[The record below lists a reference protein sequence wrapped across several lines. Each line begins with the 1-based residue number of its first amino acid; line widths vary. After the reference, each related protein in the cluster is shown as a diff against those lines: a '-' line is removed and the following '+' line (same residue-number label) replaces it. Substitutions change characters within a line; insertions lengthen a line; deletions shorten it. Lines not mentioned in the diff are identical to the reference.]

1 MQFGNWSRSAWLIR
15 RCFRSPPPRSSDD
28 RLVMLVAG
36 IAMADPD
43 LSLRDIAAQLERMR
57 ERTPR
62 GGTKWNASSVKQQL
76 DQARRAGLT
85 PPTTAV
91 PDAE

>member
-1 MQFGNWSRSAWLIR
+1 MPFGNWSRSAWLTGLLQK
-15 RCFRSPPPRSSDD
+15 SPPRPSAD
-28 RLVMLVAG
+28 RLNSLIAG

-76 DQARRAGLT
+76 DQARRAGLFL
-85 PPTTAV
+85 PTS
-91 PDAE
+91 PKDAA

>member
-1 MQFGNWSRSAWLIR
+1 MTLI
-15 RCFRSPPPRSSDD
+15 
-28 RLVMLVAG
+28 AG

-62 GGTKWNASSVKQQL
+62 GGKKWNASSVKQQL
-76 DQARRAGLT
+76 DRARRAGLT
-85 PPTTAV
+85 PPTS
-91 PDAE
+91 PQDAE